1 MADFDRNVR
10 IIAKIAFYC
19 TNIEQASLRFGNSL
33 EAFQSDFDYRSVCAM
48 YILQIG
54 ELATALTEELRQR
67 YNEVPWRLI
76 RGMRNA
82 FAHDYHHMDVEETWR
97 TIETDVPTL
106 KAYCERILLLEG
118 YEENDDDA

>member
-1 MADFDRNVR
+1 MAEFNRNVR
-10 IIAKIAFYC
+10 IVAKIVFYC
-19 TNIEQASLRFGNSL
+19 EKIDQAVLRFGNTM

-54 ELATALTEELRQR
+54 ELATALTEEFRVR

-82 FAHDYHHMDVEETWR
+82 FAHDYHHLDVEETWR
-97 TIETDVPTL
+97 TIEMDVPALTL
-106 KAYCERILLLEG
+106 
-118 YEENDDDA
+118 